1 MVSTSSLKS
10 QNSLAVSSL
19 LGRADTSEDANNK
32 STSRRESWQQR
43 TMSGLSADGDNELD
57 TSYLNSMLKSDR
69 SSSELMVEKH
79 GALLEDDMEQ
89 HKLLPPKRS
98 AMKREHSSS
107 KRNSLTTDEMFVMEQ
122 AKISTMRQ
130 MSSISLDR
138 RGSMNSTSSGDN
150 LLAPFNER
158 QHSLRAYSS
167 FDDLMSLGANDDVSM
182 SLIRDELVDGGA
194 EGVNMANM
202 ALLRQSGITS
212 SMRSFGTMGSFG
224 NFSNHNQRGRL
235 SSFVSRDSAM
245 QMSMN
250 SIDSVGT
257 GFSGSSGSSR
267 EDWMNTFKD
276 MQHINSEGVPWKQ
289 ETMRD
294 YRQESQR
301 SIFSDISTNMD
312 ALDLAAPA
320 NFPKMLNI
328 SPPTQSITT
337 TRVGVTA
344 MNENYDESQL
354 K

>member
-1 MVSTSSLKS
+1 
-10 QNSLAVSSL
+10 
-19 LGRADTSEDANNK
+19 
-32 STSRRESWQQR
+32 
-43 TMSGLSADGDNELD
+43 
-57 TSYLNSMLKSDR
+57 
-69 SSSELMVEKH
+69 
-79 GALLEDDMEQ
+79 
-89 HKLLPPKRS
+89 
-98 AMKREHSSS
+98 
-107 KRNSLTTDEMFVMEQ
+107 
-122 AKISTMRQ
+122 
-130 MSSISLDR
+130 
-138 RGSMNSTSSGDN
+138 
-150 LLAPFNER
+150 
-158 QHSLRAYSS
+158 
-167 FDDLMSLGANDDVSM
+167 
-182 SLIRDELVDGGA
+182 
-194 EGVNMANM
+194 M